1 MNTAIILAGGTGS
14 RLGEDTP
21 KQYLKV
27 KNRMIITYCLET
39 FFTSKYI
46 EGVMIVADPVWH
58 ETILTEINA
67 LISKLQKKSSCKCV
81 FLGFALPGKN
91 RQLSI
96 YNALAELKKNPETAG
111 AVIIHDAARPLV
123 SAELIEK
130 SFKAYEGHD
139 GVMPVLPMKDTVYMS
154 EDGRRVTRLLKR
166 ETLFAGQSPEIF
178 NLDKYYQATKDLL
191 PDKVLSINGSS
202 EPAVMAGMD
211 IAVVDGDELNFKIT
225 TKMDLERFERIVCED
240 GRVTK

>member
-1 MNTAIILAGGTGS
+1 MNIALVLAGGTGS
-14 RLGEDTP
+14 RLGADTP

-27 KNRMIITYCLET
+27 KDRMIIAYCLGT
-39 FFTSKYI
+39 FFSSEYI
-46 EGVMIVADPVWH
+46 DGVMVVAEPMWH
-58 ETILTEINA
+58 ESILAEIN
-67 LISKLQKKSSCKCV
+67 IFMSELQKKNCHKCA

-96 YNALAELKKNPETAG
+96 YNGLTELRKITEAG
-111 AVIIHDAARPLV
+111 DTVIIHDAARPLV
-123 SAELIEK
+123 SAALIERC
-130 SFKAYEGHD
+130 FKAYEGHD

-178 NLDKYYQATKDLL
+178 DIDKYYQATKALL
-191 PDKVLSINGSS
+191 PEKIFGINGSS

-225 TKMDLERFERIVCED
+225 TKMDLERFEKTLAKMGE
-240 GRVTK
+240 